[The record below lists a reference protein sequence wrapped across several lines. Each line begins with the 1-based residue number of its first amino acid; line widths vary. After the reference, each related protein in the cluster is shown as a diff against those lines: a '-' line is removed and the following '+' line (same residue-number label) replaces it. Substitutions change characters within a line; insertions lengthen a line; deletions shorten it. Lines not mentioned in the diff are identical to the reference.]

1 MSDWSPVWSVT
12 IGGIDYT
19 DITLANLSITSGRTD
34 FYVQPAAGYCSVEI
48 INLDENTTI
57 AADLNDQIAIQV
69 KDSSGTF
76 VPIFGGYVTDIS
88 QTVRSAGSVMV
99 TQSIKIIAM
108 GALAKLAKILV
119 DGVLSKDYD
128 GNQIYSILEPLLFN
142 TWDEVPAALT
152 WATYDSTTQWL
163 DAENSGIG
171 EIDRPGDYELAVR
184 ASSRATVL
192 NIVTGL
198 AISGLGYL
206 YEDGQGRICYADS
219 THRSQYLAANGYSD
233 LSANDALANGISV
246 ARRTGDLRNSVT
258 IKYDATS
265 SSEVSASDATSIATY
280 GQQGY
285 LITTTLHNSAD
296 ATTQANFYLG
306 LRAYPSDVFKTLTY
320 ELTNPEIGNVDRD
333 DLLGIFMG
341 LPVNIVDL
349 PANMIGG
356 TFQGFVEGWTFS
368 SSYNRLSLTINLSPL
383 AYSLQ
388 AMKWSDVP
396 VTETWLTISPTLDW
410 ENATIVA

>member
-1 MSDWSPVWSVT
+1 MSNWSPEWSVT

-19 DITLANLSITSGRTD
+19 NITLSNLSITSGRTD

-69 KDSSGTF
+69 KDSTGTF

-88 QTVRSAGSVMV
+88 QTVRSAGSVMI

-128 GNQIYSILEPLLFN
+128 GNQIYDILEPLLFN
-142 TWDEVPAALT
+142 TWSKVPPALT
-152 WATYDSTTQWL
+152 WATYNPTTQWL
-163 DAENSGIG
+163 DAENSGLG
-171 EIDRPGDYELAVR
+171 EIDQPGDYELAAR
-184 ASSRATVL
+184 SSSRATVL
-192 NIVTGL
+192 TIVTGL
-198 AISGLGYL
+198 AQSGLGYL

-219 THRSQYLAANGYSD
+219 THRSQYLAANGYTD
-233 LSANDALANGISV
+233 LSANDALSNGISI

-258 IKYDATS
+258 IKYDSTS

-285 LITTTLHNSAD
+285 IVTTTLHNSAD
-296 ATTQANFYLG
+296 ATKQANFYLG
-306 LRAYPSDVFKTLTY
+306 LRAYPSDIFKTLTY
-320 ELTNPEIGNVDRD
+320 ELTNPEIGDVDRD

-368 SSYNRLSLTINLSPL
+368 SSYNRLTLAINLSPV

-396 VTETWLTISPTLDW
+396 APETWNTISPTLDW

>member
-1 MSDWSPVWSVT
+1 MSDWNPVWSVT
-12 IGGIDYT
+12 IGGVDYT
-19 DITLANLSITSGRTD
+19 DITLSNLSITSGRTD
-34 FYVQPAAGYCSVEI
+34 FYLQPAAGYCSVEI

-57 AADLNDQIAIQV
+57 VADLNDQIAIQV
-69 KDSSGTF
+69 KDSTGTF

-88 QTVRSAGSVMV
+88 QTVRSAGSVML

-128 GNQIYSILEPLLFN
+128 GEQIFDILEPLLFN
-142 TWDEVPAALT
+142 TWDEVPPATT
-152 WATYDSTTQWL
+152 WATYTATTTWEN
-163 DAENSGIG
+163 AENSGLG
-171 EIDRPGDYELAVR
+171 EIDRPGDYELAAR
-184 ASSRATVL
+184 SSSRATAL
-192 NIVTGL
+192 NIVSGL
-198 AISGLGYL
+198 ATSGLGYL

-219 THRSQYLAANGYSD
+219 THRSQYLAANGYSE
-233 LSANDALANGISV
+233 LSANHALSNGISV

-258 IKYDATS
+258 VKYDATS
-265 SSEVSASDATSIATY
+265 SSEQSASDATSIATY

-285 LITTTLHNSAD
+285 IITTTLHNSTD
-296 ATTQANFYLG
+296 ALSQAEFYLE
-306 LRAYPSDVFKTLTY
+306 LRAYPSDIFKTLTY
-320 ELTNPEIGNVDRD
+320 ELTNPEIDDTDRD

-341 LPVNIVDL
+341 LPLDITDL
-349 PANMIGG
+349 PANMISG

-368 SSYNRLSLTINLSPL
+368 ASYNRLSLTINLSPV

-396 VTETWLTISPTLDW
+396 VTETWNSISPTLDW

>member
-1 MSDWSPVWSVT
+1 MSNWSPVWSVT
-12 IGGIDYT
+12 IGGVDYT

-48 INLDENTTI
+48 INLDEEQTI

-69 KDSSGTF
+69 QDSTGTF

-88 QTVRSAGSVMV
+88 QIIRSAGSVLV

-119 DGVLSKDYD
+119 DGVLPKELD
-128 GNQIYSILEPLLFN
+128 GEQIYDILEPLLFN
-142 TWDEVPAALT
+142 TWEEVPPALT
-152 WATYDSTTQWL
+152 WATYNPTTTWAN
-163 DAENSGIG
+163 AENSGIG
-171 EIDRPGDYELAVR
+171 EIDTGDYEIAAR
-184 ASSRATVL
+184 SSSRATAL
-192 NIVTGL
+192 SIVTGI
-198 AISGLGYL
+198 AVSGLGYL
-206 YEDGQGRICYADS
+206 YEDGQGRICYADA
-219 THRSQYLAANGYSD
+219 THRSEYLAANGYSD
-233 LSANDALANGISV
+233 LSANHALANGISV

-258 IKYDATS
+258 VKYNSTS
-265 SSEVSASDATSIATY
+265 SAEQSASDATSIATY

-285 LITTTLHNSAD
+285 IVTTTLHNSAD
-296 ATTQANFYLG
+296 ALSQAEFYLE
-306 LRAYPSDVFKTLTY
+306 LRAYPSDIFKTLSF
-320 ELTNPEIGNVDRD
+320 ELTNSEIDDTDRD

-341 LPVNIVDL
+341 LPVDVTDL
-349 PANMIGG
+349 PVNMIGG

-368 SSYNRLSLTINLSPL
+368 SSYNRLSLTINLSPV

>member
-48 INLDENTTI
+48 INLDENVTI
-57 AADLNDQIAIQV
+57 AADLNDQIAIEV
-69 KDSSGTF
+69 KDSTGTF

-88 QTVRSAGSVMV
+88 QTIRSAGSVMV

-119 DGVLSKDYD
+119 DGVLSKDFD
-128 GNQIYSILEPLLFN
+128 GDQIYDILSPLLFS
-142 TWDEVPAALT
+142 TWDQVPAALT
-152 WATYDSTTQWL
+152 WATYDPTTTWTNAGNTGL
-163 DAENSGIG
+163 G
-171 EIDRPGDYELAVR
+171 EIDRPGDYELAAR
-184 ASSRATVL
+184 SSSRATAL
-192 NIVTGL
+192 NIVSGL
-198 AISGLGYL
+198 ATSGLGYL
-206 YEDGQGRICYADS
+206 YEDGQGRICYAS
-219 THRSQYLAANGYSD
+219 ASHRSVYLAANGYSD
-233 LSANDALANGISV
+233 LSANHALANGISV

-258 IKYDATS
+258 VKYGATS
-265 SSEVSASDATSIATY
+265 SAEHSASDATSIATY

-285 LITTTLHNSAD
+285 IVTTTLHNGAD
-296 ATTQANFYLG
+296 ATSQANFYLT
-306 LRAYPSDVFKTLTY
+306 LRAYPSDIFKTLTY
-320 ELTNPEIGNVDRD
+320 ELTNPEIGDVDRD
-333 DLLGIFMG
+333 DLLKIFMG

-368 SSYNRLSLTINLSPL
+368 SSYNRLSLTINLSPV

-388 AMKWSDVP
+388 AFRWTNVP
-396 VTETWLTISPTLDW
+396 IVETWNSISPTLTW

>member
-19 DITLANLSITSGRTD
+19 DITLSNLSITSGRTD

-48 INLDENTTI
+48 INLDEEQTI

-69 KDSSGTF
+69 QDSTGTF

-88 QTVRSAGSVMV
+88 QTIRSAGSVLV

-119 DGVLSKDYD
+119 DGVLPKELD
-128 GNQIYSILEPLLFN
+128 GEQIYDILEPLLFN
-142 TWDEVPAALT
+142 TWDSTPAALT
-152 WATYDSTTQWL
+152 WATYNPSTQWL
-163 DAENSGIG
+163 DAENTGLG
-171 EIDRPGDYELAVR
+171 EIDTGEYELAAR
-184 ASSRATVL
+184 SSSRNTVL
-192 NIVTGL
+192 NIVSGL
-198 AISGLGYL
+198 ATSGLGYL
-206 YEDGQGRICYADS
+206 YEDGQGRICYAGAL
-219 THRSQYLAANGYSD
+219 HRSIYLATNGYSD
-233 LSANDALANGISV
+233 LSANDALASGISV

-258 IKYDATS
+258 IKYNATS
-265 SSEVSASDATSIATY
+265 SAEESASDATSIATY

-285 LITTTLHNSAD
+285 IVTTTLHNSAD
-296 ATTQANFYLG
+296 ALYQANFYLE
-306 LRAYPSDVFKTLTY
+306 LRAYPSDIFKTLSY
-320 ELTNPEIGNVDRD
+320 ELTNPEVSDVDRD

-349 PANMIGG
+349 PVNMIGG

-368 SSYNRLSLTINLSPL
+368 SSYNRLSLTINLSPV

-396 VTETWLTISPTLDW
+396 APETWLTISPTLDW

>member
-1 MSDWSPVWSVT
+1 MSDWSPVWSVN
-12 IGGIDYT
+12 IGGIEYA

-34 FYVQPAAGYCSVEI
+34 FYLQPAAGYCSVEI
-48 INLDENTTI
+48 INLDENVTI
-57 AADLNDQIAIQV
+57 AADLNDQIAIEV
-69 KDSSGTF
+69 KDSTGTL
-76 VPIFGGYVTDIS
+76 VPIFGGFVTDIS
-88 QTVRSAGSVMV
+88 QTVRSAGSVMI

-128 GNQIYSILEPLLFN
+128 GDQIYAILEPLLFAS
-142 TWDEVPAALT
+142 WDAVPPALT
-152 WATYDSTTQWL
+152 WATYDPTTTWE
-163 DAENSGIG
+163 DAENVGLG
-171 EIDRPGDYELAVR
+171 EIDRPGDYELASR
-184 ASSRATVL
+184 SSSRNTAL
-192 NIVTGL
+192 NIVSGL
-198 AISGLGYL
+198 ATSGLGYL

-233 LSANDALANGISV
+233 LSANDALASGISV

-258 IKYDATS
+258 IKYGSTS
-265 SSEVSASDATSIATY
+265 SAEQSASDAASISTY

-285 LITTTLHNSAD
+285 IVTTTLEKSAD
-296 ATTQANFYLG
+296 ALNQANFYLE
-306 LRAYPSDVFKTLTY
+306 LRAFPSDIFKTLTF
-320 ELTNPEIGNVDRD
+320 ELTNPELSDVDRD
-333 DLLGIFMG
+333 DLLGIFMA

-349 PANMIGG
+349 PVNMIGG

-368 SSYNRLSLTINLSPL
+368 SSYNRLSLTINLSPV

-396 VTETWLTISPTLDW
+396 VTETWNTISPTLDW

>member
-1 MSDWSPVWSVT
+1 MSNWSPVWSVT

-19 DITLANLSITSGRTD
+19 DITLSNLSITSGRTD

-48 INLDENTTI
+48 INLDEEQTI

-69 KDSSGTF
+69 QDSTGTF

-88 QTVRSAGSVMV
+88 QTIRSAGSVMV

-119 DGVLSKDYD
+119 DGVLPKEND
-128 GNQIYSILEPLLFN
+128 GDQIYDILEPLLFAS
-142 TWDEVPAALT
+142 WDAVPAALT
-152 WATYDSTTQWL
+152 WATYDPTTMWANAANTGL
-163 DAENSGIG
+163 G
-171 EIDRPGDYELAVR
+171 EIDRPGDYELAAR
-184 ASSRATVL
+184 SSSRATAL
-192 NIVTGL
+192 SIVTGL

-219 THRSQYLAANGYSD
+219 THRSQYLAVNGYSD
-233 LSANDALANGISV
+233 LSANHALANGISV

-258 IKYDATS
+258 VKYGATS
-265 SSEVSASDATSIATY
+265 SAEHSASDATSIANY

-285 LITTTLHNSAD
+285 IVTTTLHNGAD
-296 ATTQANFYLG
+296 ATSQANFYLT
-306 LRAYPSDVFKTLTY
+306 LRANPSDIFKTLSF
-320 ELTNPEIGNVDRD
+320 ELTNSEIDDTDRD

-341 LPVNIVDL
+341 LPVNITDL
-349 PANMIGG
+349 PVNMIGG

-368 SSYNRLSLTINLSPL
+368 SSYNRLSLTINLSPV

-396 VTETWLTISPTLDW
+396 TPETWNTISATLDW

>member
-1 MSDWSPVWSVT
+1 MSNWSPVWSVT

-19 DITLANLSITSGRTD
+19 DITLSNLSITSGRTD

-48 INLDENTTI
+48 INLDENVTI
-57 AADLNDQIAIQV
+57 AADLNNQIAIQV
-69 KDSSGTF
+69 QDSTGTF

-88 QTVRSAGSVMV
+88 QTIRSAGSVLV

-119 DGVLSKDYD
+119 DGVLPKELD
-128 GNQIYSILEPLLFN
+128 GEQIYDILEPLLFN
-142 TWDEVPAALT
+142 TWEEVPPALT
-152 WATYDSTTQWL
+152 WATYNPTTTWEN
-163 DAENSGIG
+163 AENSGLG
-171 EIDRPGDYELAVR
+171 EIDTGDYEIAAR
-184 ASSRATVL
+184 SSSRATAL
-192 NIVTGL
+192 SIVTGI
-198 AISGLGYL
+198 AVSGLGYL
-206 YEDGQGRICYADS
+206 YEDGQGRICYADA
-219 THRSQYLAANGYSD
+219 THRSEYLAANGYSE
-233 LSANDALANGISV
+233 LSANHALANGISV

-258 IKYDATS
+258 VKYGSTS
-265 SSEVSASDATSIATY
+265 SAEESASDATSIATY

-285 LITTTLHNSAD
+285 IVTTTLHNSAD
-296 ATTQANFYLG
+296 ALSQAEFYLE
-306 LRAYPSDVFKTLTY
+306 LRAYPSDIFKTLSF
-320 ELTNPEIGNVDRD
+320 ELTNSEIDDTDRD

-341 LPVNIVDL
+341 LPVDVTDL

-368 SSYNRLSLTINLSPL
+368 SSYNRLSLTINLSPV

-396 VTETWLTISPTLDW
+396 APETWNTISATLDW
-410 ENATIVA
+410 ENATLVS

>member
-1 MSDWSPVWSVT
+1 MSNWSPEWSVT
-12 IGGIDYT
+12 IGDIDYT
-19 DITLANLSITSGRTD
+19 NITLSNLSITSGRTD

-69 KDSSGTF
+69 KDSTGTF

-88 QTVRSAGSVMV
+88 QTVRSAGSVMI

-128 GNQIYSILEPLLFN
+128 GNQIYDILEPLLFN
-142 TWDEVPAALT
+142 TWSEVPPALT
-152 WATYDSTTQWL
+152 WATYNPTTQWL
-163 DAENSGIG
+163 DAENSGLG
-171 EIDRPGDYELAVR
+171 EIDQPGDYELAAR
-184 ASSRATVL
+184 SSSRATVL
-192 NIVTGL
+192 TIVTGL
-198 AISGLGYL
+198 AQSGLGYL

-219 THRSQYLAANGYSD
+219 THRSQYLAVNGYTD
-233 LSANDALANGISV
+233 LSANDALSNGISI

-285 LITTTLHNSAD
+285 IVTTTLHNSAD

-306 LRAYPSDVFKTLTY
+306 LRAYPSDIFKTLTY
-320 ELTNPEIGNVDRD
+320 ELTNPEIGDADRD

-341 LPVNIVDL
+341 LPVDITDL

-356 TFQGFVEGWTFS
+356 SFQGFVEGWTFS
-368 SSYNRLSLTINLSPL
+368 TSYNQLKLTINLSPV

-410 ENATIVA
+410 LNATIVA

>member
-1 MSDWSPVWSVT
+1 MSNWSPVWSVT
-12 IGGIDYT
+12 IGGVDYT

-48 INLDENTTI
+48 INLDEEQTI

-69 KDSSGTF
+69 QDSSGTF

-88 QTVRSAGSVMV
+88 QTIRSAGSVLV

-119 DGVLSKDYD
+119 DGVLPKELD
-128 GNQIYSILEPLLFN
+128 GEQIYDILEPLLFN
-142 TWDEVPAALT
+142 TWEEVPPALT
-152 WATYDSTTQWL
+152 WATYNPTTTWAN
-163 DAENSGIG
+163 AENSGIG
-171 EIDRPGDYELAVR
+171 EIDTGDYEIAAR
-184 ASSRATVL
+184 SSSRATAL
-192 NIVTGL
+192 SIVTGI
-198 AISGLGYL
+198 AVSGLGYL
-206 YEDGQGRICYADS
+206 YEDGQGRICYADA
-219 THRSQYLAANGYSD
+219 THRSEYLAANGYSE
-233 LSANDALANGISV
+233 LSANHALANGISV

-258 IKYDATS
+258 VKYNSTS
-265 SSEVSASDATSIATY
+265 SAEESASDATSIATY

-285 LITTTLHNSAD
+285 IVTTTLHNSAD
-296 ATTQANFYLG
+296 ALSQAEFYLE
-306 LRAYPSDVFKTLTY
+306 LRAYPSDIFKTLSF
-320 ELTNPEIGNVDRD
+320 ELTNSEIDDTDRD

-341 LPVNIVDL
+341 LPVDVTDL
-349 PANMIGG
+349 PVNMIGG

-368 SSYNRLSLTINLSPL
+368 SSYNRLSLTINLSPV

-396 VTETWLTISPTLDW
+396 APETWNTISPTLDW

>member
-1 MSDWSPVWSVT
+1 MSNWSPEWSVT

-19 DITLANLSITSGRTD
+19 NITLSNLSITSGRTD

-48 INLDENTTI
+48 INLDEEATI

-69 KDSSGTF
+69 KDSTGTF

-88 QTVRSAGSVMV
+88 QTVRNAGSVMI

-128 GNQIYSILEPLLFN
+128 GNQIYDILEPLLFN
-142 TWDEVPAALT
+142 TWDEVPPALT
-152 WATYDSTTQWL
+152 WATYNPTTTWAN
-163 DAENSGIG
+163 AENSGLG
-171 EIDRPGDYELAVR
+171 EIDQPGDYELAAR
-184 ASSRATVL
+184 SSSRATVL
-192 NIVTGL
+192 SIVTGL
-198 AISGLGYL
+198 AQSGLGYL

-219 THRSQYLAANGYSD
+219 THRSQYLAANGYSE
-233 LSANDALANGISV
+233 LSANHALSNGISV

-258 IKYDATS
+258 VKYGATS
-265 SSEVSASDATSIATY
+265 TSEHSANDPVSIATY

-285 LITTTLHNSAD
+285 IVTTTLHNGAD
-296 ATTQANFYLG
+296 ATAQANFYLT
-306 LRAYPSDVFKTLTY
+306 LRAYPSDIFKTLTY
-320 ELTNPEIGNVDRD
+320 ELTNPEISDVDRD

-341 LPVNIVDL
+341 LPVDVTDL

-368 SSYNRLSLTINLSPL
+368 SSYNQLKLTINLSPV

-410 ENATIVA
+410 LNATIVA

>member
-396 VTETWLTISPTLDW
+396 ITESWNTISPTLDW

>member
-368 SSYNRLSLTINLSPL
+368 SSYNRLTLTINLSPV

>member
-12 IGGIDYT
+12 IGGVDYT

-48 INLDENTTI
+48 INLDENVSI
-57 AADLNDQIAIQV
+57 AADLNDQIAIEV
-69 KDSSGTF
+69 KDSTGTF

-88 QTVRSAGSVMV
+88 QTIRSAGSVLV

-108 GALAKLAKILV
+108 GALAKLAKILI

-128 GNQIYSILEPLLFN
+128 GNQIYDILSPLLFAS
-142 TWDEVPAALT
+142 WDSVPPAIT
-152 WATYDSTTQWL
+152 WATYDATETWAN
-163 DAENSGIG
+163 AENTGLG
-171 EIDRPGDYELAVR
+171 EIDRPGDYELAAR
-184 ASSRATVL
+184 SSSRNTAL
-192 NIVTGL
+192 NIVSGL
-198 AISGLGYL
+198 ATSGLGYL

-233 LSANDALANGISV
+233 LSANDALSNGISI

-265 SSEVSASDATSIATY
+265 SSEESATDAESIATY

-285 LITTTLHNSAD
+285 IVTTTLHNSAD
-296 ATTQANFYLG
+296 ALSQANFYLI
-306 LRAYPSDVFKTLTY
+306 LRAYPADVFKTLTY
-320 ELTNPEIGNVDRD
+320 ELTNPEVSDIDRD

-341 LPVNIVDL
+341 LPVNITDL

-356 TFQGFVEGWTFS
+356 AFQGFVEGWTFS
-368 SSYNRLSLTINLSPL
+368 SSYNRLTLTINLSAA

-388 AMKWSDVP
+388 AFKWLNVP
-396 VTETWLTISPTLDW
+396 IVETWQTITPTLTW
-410 ENATIVA
+410 QNAIIVV

>member
-1 MSDWSPVWSVT
+1 MTVWSPVWSVT

-48 INLDENTTI
+48 INLDENVTI

-69 KDSSGTF
+69 KDSTGTF
-76 VPIFGGYVTDIS
+76 VPIFGGFVTDIS
-88 QTVRSAGSVMV
+88 QTVKSAGSVMI

-119 DGVLSKDYD
+119 DGVLPKEFD
-128 GNQIYSILEPLLFN
+128 GDQIYDILEPLLFAS
-142 TWDEVPAALT
+142 WDQVPPALT
-152 WATYDSTTQWL
+152 WATYDPTTTWANAQNTGL
-163 DAENSGIG
+163 G
-171 EIDRPGDYELAVR
+171 EIDRPGDYELAAR
-184 ASSRATVL
+184 SSSRATAL
-192 NIVTGL
+192 NIVSGL
-198 AISGLGYL
+198 ATSGLGYL

-219 THRSQYLAANGYSD
+219 THRSQYLAVNGYSD

-258 IKYDATS
+258 VKYGATS
-265 SSEVSASDATSIATY
+265 SAEHSATDPVSIATY

-285 LITTTLHNSAD
+285 IVTTTLHNGAD
-296 ATTQANFYLG
+296 AISQANFYLT
-306 LRAYPSDVFKTLTY
+306 LRANPSDIFKTLSY
-320 ELTNPEIGNVDRD
+320 ELTNPELSDTDRD
-333 DLLGIFMG
+333 DLLSIFMG
-341 LPVNIVDL
+341 LPVDITDL
-349 PANMIGG
+349 PVNMIGG

-368 SSYNRLSLTINLSPL
+368 TSYNRLSLTINLSPV

-396 VTETWLTISPTLDW
+396 APETWNTISPTLTW
-410 ENATIVA
+410 EYATLVS

>member
-1 MSDWSPVWSVT
+1 MSEWSPVWSVT

-19 DITLANLSITSGRTD
+19 DIILANLSITSGRTD

-48 INLDENTTI
+48 INLDEEQTI

-69 KDSSGTF
+69 KDSTGTF
-76 VPIFGGYVTDIS
+76 VPIFGGFVTDIS
-88 QTVRSAGSVMV
+88 QTVRSAGSIMI

-128 GNQIYSILEPLLFN
+128 GNQIYDILEPLLFN
-142 TWDEVPAALT
+142 TWNSTPPALT
-152 WATYDSTTQWL
+152 WAAYNPTTEWL
-163 DAENSGIG
+163 DAENTGIG
-171 EIDRPGDYELAVR
+171 EIDQPGDYELAAR
-184 ASSRATVL
+184 SSSRNTAL
-192 NIVTGL
+192 NIVSGL
-198 AISGLGYL
+198 ATSGLGYL
-206 YEDGQGRICYADS
+206 YENGSGQICYADA

-233 LSANDALANGISV
+233 LSANDALANGISI

-265 SSEVSASDATSIATY
+265 SSEQSATDVTSIATY

-285 LITTTLHNSAD
+285 IVTTTLHNSAD
-296 ATTQANFYLG
+296 ATTQANFYLS
-306 LRAYPSDVFKTLTY
+306 LRANPSDIFKTLNY
-320 ELTNPEIGNVDRD
+320 ELTNSELDDTDRD
-333 DLLGIFMG
+333 DLLKIFMG

-349 PANMIGG
+349 PANMNGG

-368 SSYNRLSLTINLSPL
+368 TSYNRLALTVNLSPV

-388 AMKWSDVP
+388 FVKWQDVSIS
-396 VTETWLTISPTLDW
+396 ETWSTLSPSLIWD
-410 ENATIVA
+410 NATIVA

>member
-1 MSDWSPVWSVT
+1 MSNWSPVWSVT
-12 IGGIDYT
+12 IGGVDYT
-19 DITLANLSITSGRTD
+19 NITLANLSITSGRTD

-48 INLDENTTI
+48 INLDENVTI

-69 KDSSGTF
+69 KDSTGTF
-76 VPIFGGYVTDIS
+76 IPIFGGYVTDIS
-88 QTVRSAGSVMV
+88 QTVRSAGSVMI

-119 DGVLSKDYD
+119 DGVLAKDFD
-128 GNQIYSILEPLLFN
+128 GNQIYTILEPLLFASWN
-142 TWDEVPAALT
+142 EVPPAIT
-152 WATYDSTTQWL
+152 WATYTPTTTWAQ
-163 DAENSGIG
+163 AENTGLG

-184 ASSRATVL
+184 ASNRATAL
-192 NIVTGL
+192 NIVSGL
-198 AISGLGYL
+198 ATSGLGYL

-233 LSANDALANGISV
+233 LSANDALANGISI

-258 IKYDATS
+258 IKYGATS
-265 SSEVSASDATSIATY
+265 ASEVSASDATSIATY

-285 LITTTLHNSAD
+285 IVTTTLHNAAD

-306 LRAYPSDVFKTLTY
+306 LRAYPSDIFKTLTY
-320 ELTNPEIGNVDRD
+320 ELTNPEITDVDRD

-349 PANMIGG
+349 PNNMIGG

-368 SSYNRLSLTINLSPL
+368 TSYNRLSLTINLSPI

-388 AMKWSDVP
+388 AMKWLNVP

>member
-1 MSDWSPVWSVT
+1 MSEWSPVWSVT

-19 DITLANLSITSGRTD
+19 DIILANLSITSGRTD

-48 INLDENTTI
+48 INLDEEQTI

-69 KDSSGTF
+69 KDSTGTF
-76 VPIFGGYVTDIS
+76 VPIFGGFVTDIS
-88 QTVRSAGSVMV
+88 QTVRSAGTIMV

-128 GNQIYSILEPLLFN
+128 GNQIYDILEPLLFN
-142 TWDEVPAALT
+142 TWNSTPPALT
-152 WATYDSTTQWL
+152 WAAYNPTTEWL
-163 DAENSGIG
+163 DAENTGIG
-171 EIDRPGDYELAVR
+171 EIDQPGDYELAAR
-184 ASSRATVL
+184 SSSRNTAL
-192 NIVTGL
+192 NIVSGL
-198 AISGLGYL
+198 ATSGLGYL
-206 YEDGQGRICYADS
+206 YENGSGQICYADA

-233 LSANDALANGISV
+233 LSANDALANGISI

-265 SSEVSASDATSIATY
+265 SSEQSATDVTSIATY

-285 LITTTLHNSAD
+285 IVTTTLHNSAD
-296 ATTQANFYLG
+296 ATTQANFYLS
-306 LRAYPSDVFKTLTY
+306 LRANPSDIFKTLNY
-320 ELTNPEIGNVDRD
+320 ELTNSELDDTDRD
-333 DLLGIFMG
+333 DLLKIFMG

-349 PANMIGG
+349 PANMNGG

-368 SSYNRLSLTINLSPL
+368 TSYNRLALTVNLSPV

-388 AMKWSDVP
+388 FVKWQDVSIS
-396 VTETWLTISPTLDW
+396 ETWSTLSPTLIWD
-410 ENATIVA
+410 NATIVA

>member
-152 WATYDSTTQWL
+152 WATYDPTTQWL

-233 LSANDALANGISV
+233 LSANDALANGISI

-258 IKYDATS
+258 IKYGATS

-320 ELTNPEIGNVDRD
+320 ELTNPEIGDVDRD

-368 SSYNRLSLTINLSPL
+368 SSYNRLTLTINLSPV

-388 AMKWSDVP
+388 AFRWENVP
-396 VTETWLTISPTLDW
+396 ISETWNTISPTLTW

>member
-1 MSDWSPVWSVT
+1 MSNWFPVWSVT
-12 IGGIDYT
+12 IGGVDYT

-48 INLDENTTI
+48 INLDENVTI
-57 AADLNDQIAIQV
+57 AADLNDQMAIQV
-69 KDSSGTF
+69 KDSTGTF
-76 VPIFGGYVTDIS
+76 VPIFGGFVTDIS
-88 QTVRSAGSVMV
+88 QTVKSAGSVMI

-119 DGVLSKDYD
+119 DGVLPKELD
-128 GNQIYSILEPLLFN
+128 GEQIYDILEPLLFN
-142 TWDEVPAALT
+142 TWSEVPAALT
-152 WATYDSTTQWL
+152 WATYDPTTDWL
-163 DAENSGIG
+163 NAENSGIG
-171 EIDRPGDYELAVR
+171 EIDTGDYELAAR
-184 ASSRATVL
+184 SSSRATAL
-192 NIVTGL
+192 NIVSGL
-198 AISGLGYL
+198 ATSGLGYL

-258 IKYDATS
+258 VKYDATS
-265 SSEVSASDATSIATY
+265 SSEQSASDATSIATY

-285 LITTTLHNSAD
+285 LVTTTLHNSAD
-296 ATTQANFYLG
+296 ALSQANFYLE
-306 LRAYPSDVFKTLTY
+306 LRAYPSDIFKTLTY
-320 ELTNPEIGNVDRD
+320 ELTNPEVSDTDRD

-341 LPVNIVDL
+341 LPVNITDL

-368 SSYNRLSLTINLSPL
+368 TSYNRLTLTINLSPV

-388 AMKWSDVP
+388 AMRWENVP

>member
-19 DITLANLSITSGRTD
+19 DIILANLSITSGRTD

-48 INLDENTTI
+48 INLDEEQTI

-69 KDSSGTF
+69 KDSTGTF
-76 VPIFGGYVTDIS
+76 VPIFGGFVTDIS
-88 QTVRSAGSVMV
+88 QTVRSAGTIMV

-128 GNQIYSILEPLLFN
+128 GNQIYDILEPLLFN
-142 TWDEVPAALT
+142 TWNSTPPALT
-152 WATYDSTTQWL
+152 WAAYNPTTEWL
-163 DAENSGIG
+163 DAENTGIG
-171 EIDRPGDYELAVR
+171 EIDQPGDYELAAR
-184 ASSRATVL
+184 SSSRNTAL
-192 NIVTGL
+192 NIVSGL
-198 AISGLGYL
+198 ATSGLGYL
-206 YEDGQGRICYADS
+206 YENGSGQICYADA

-233 LSANDALANGISV
+233 LSANDALANGISI

-265 SSEVSASDATSIATY
+265 SSEQSATDVTSIATY

-285 LITTTLHNSAD
+285 IVTTTLHNSAD
-296 ATTQANFYLG
+296 ATTQANFYLS
-306 LRAYPSDVFKTLTY
+306 LRANPSDIFKTLNY
-320 ELTNPEIGNVDRD
+320 ELTNSELDDTDRD
-333 DLLGIFMG
+333 DLLKIFMG

-349 PANMIGG
+349 PANMNGG
-356 TFQGFVEGWTFS
+356 TFQGFVEGFTFS
-368 SSYNRLSLTINLSPL
+368 TSYNRLALTVNLSPV

-388 AMKWSDVP
+388 FVKWQDVSIS
-396 VTETWLTISPTLDW
+396 ETWSTLSPTLIWD
-410 ENATIVA
+410 NATIVA

>member
-48 INLDENTTI
+48 INLDEEQTI

-69 KDSSGTF
+69 QDSTGTF

-88 QTVRSAGSVMV
+88 QTIRSAGSVLV

-128 GNQIYSILEPLLFN
+128 GDQIYAILEPLLFN
-142 TWDEVPAALT
+142 TWDEVPPALT
-152 WATYDSTTQWL
+152 WATYNPTTTWEN
-163 DAENSGIG
+163 AENSGLG
-171 EIDRPGDYELAVR
+171 EIDRPGDYELASR
-184 ASSRATVL
+184 SSSRATVL
-192 NIVTGL
+192 SIVTGL
-198 AISGLGYL
+198 AQSGLGYL

-219 THRSQYLAANGYSD
+219 THRSQYLAANGYSE
-233 LSANDALANGISV
+233 LSANHALSNGISV

-258 IKYDATS
+258 IKYGSTS
-265 SSEVSASDATSIATY
+265 SAEQSASDATSIAIY

-285 LITTTLHNSAD
+285 LVTTTLEKSAD
-296 ATTQANFYLG
+296 ALSQAEFYLE

-320 ELTNPEIGNVDRD
+320 ELTNSELTDVDRD

-341 LPVNIVDL
+341 LPVDITDL
-349 PANMIGG
+349 PVNMIGG

-368 SSYNRLSLTINLSPL
+368 SSYNQLKLTINLSPV

-396 VTETWLTISPTLDW
+396 VTETWNSISPTLDW

>member
-1 MSDWSPVWSVT
+1 
-12 IGGIDYT
+12 
-19 DITLANLSITSGRTD
+19 
-34 FYVQPAAGYCSVEI
+34 
-48 INLDENTTI
+48 
-57 AADLNDQIAIQV
+57 
-69 KDSSGTF
+69 
-76 VPIFGGYVTDIS
+76 
-88 QTVRSAGSVMV
+88 
-99 TQSIKIIAM
+99 
-108 GALAKLAKILV
+108 
-119 DGVLSKDYD
+119 
-128 GNQIYSILEPLLFN
+128 
-142 TWDEVPAALT
+142 
-152 WATYDSTTQWL
+152 
-163 DAENSGIG
+163 
-171 EIDRPGDYELAVR
+171 
-184 ASSRATVL
+184 VL

-246 ARRTGDLRNSVT
+246 ARRTGDLRNSIT
-258 IKYDATS
+258 IKYGSTS
-265 SSEVSASDATSIATY
+265 SSEVSASDSTSIATY

-285 LITTTLHNSAD
+285 IVATTLHNSTD
-296 ATTQANFYLG
+296 ATAQANFYLG
-306 LRAYPSDVFKTLTY
+306 LRANPSDIFKTLTY
-320 ELTNPEIGNVDRD
+320 ELTNAEIGDVDRD

-368 SSYNRLSLTINLSPL
+368 SSYNRLTLTINLSPV

-396 VTETWLTISPTLDW
+396 APETWNTISTTLDW